1 MTWTQRLQALLLMGM
16 GLFLYSRVSSGVVL
30 FYINQRFMTLTLL
43 TAVALMVVGVSFYFR
58 PEAPDEEE
66 TNELASSWRLAAR
79 RRIRQPVSG
88 WGLLIISLPILLGL
102 LVPPQPLGTAALANR
117 EINFSG
123 LGPAVASPGSA
134 LSAIPPLEKNVMDW
148 LADFQRAPNPAQFDG
163 QEAQVI
169 GFVYRDE
176 RFTPDSFMVG
186 RFIVSC
192 CVADAAPIGLIV
204 LWDESLS
211 LTDNT
216 WVEVYGRFEAREF
229 NGRLMPVLIAESVT
243 VTAAPAQ
250 PYLYY

>member
-1 MTWTQRLQALLLMGM
+1 MNWTQRLQALLLMGM

-30 FYINQRFMTLTLL
+30 FYINQRFMTLTLI

-58 PEAPDEEE
+58 PEQPEEE
-66 TNELASSWRLAAR
+66 GDQLASSWQLAAR
-79 RRIRQPVSG
+79 RRIRQPVSI
-88 WGLLIISLPILLGL
+88 WGLLIISLPIVLGL

-117 EINFSG
+117 EINLSG
-123 LGPAVASPGSA
+123 LGPAVAVPGSA
-134 LSAIPPLEKNVMDW
+134 LSTIPPLEKNVMDW
-148 LADFQRAPNPAQFDG
+148 LADFQRTPDPAYFNG
-163 QEAQVI
+163 QEVEVI

-204 LWDESLS
+204 IWNEALS

-216 WVEVYGRFEAREF
+216 WVEVYGRFEAQEF
-229 NGRLMPVLIAESVT
+229 NGRLMPVLIAETVT
-243 VTAAPAQ
+243 VTTAPAQ

>member
-1 MTWTQRLQALLLMGM
+1 MTWTQRAQALLLMGM

-58 PEAPDEEE
+58 PQAAVEED
-66 TNELASSWRLAAR
+66 TNELASSWRLAAQ
-79 RRIRQPVSG
+79 RRIRHPVSG
-88 WGLLIISLPILLGL
+88 WGLIIVSLPILLGL

-117 EINFSG
+117 EINLSG
-123 LGPAVASPGSA
+123 LGPVVASPGSA
-134 LSAIPPLEKNVMDW
+134 LSTIPPLDKNVMDW
-148 LADFQRAPNPAQFDG
+148 LANFQRAPNPAQFDG
-163 QEAQVI
+163 QEAPVI

-243 VTAAPAQ
+243 VTPAPAQ

>member
-1 MTWTQRLQALLLMGM
+1 
-16 GLFLYSRVSSGVVL
+16 
-30 FYINQRFMTLTLL
+30 
-43 TAVALMVVGVSFYFR
+43 MVVGVSFYFR

>member
-1 MTWTQRLQALLLMGM
+1 MNWTQRLQALLLMGM

-58 PEAPDEEE
+58 PERQEEDDDQ
-66 TNELASSWRLAAR
+66 LASSWQLAAR
-79 RRIRQPVSG
+79 RRIRQPVSI
-88 WGLLIISLPILLGL
+88 WGLLIISLPIVLGL

-117 EINFSG
+117 EINLSG
-123 LGPAVASPGSA
+123 LGPAVAAPGSA

-148 LADFQRAPNPAQFDG
+148 LADFQRTPDPARFNG

-204 LWDESLS
+204 VWDEALS
-211 LTDNT
+211 LTDNS
-216 WVEVYGRFEAREF
+216 WVEVYGRFEAQEF
-229 NGRLMPVLIAESVT
+229 NGRLMPVLIAETVT
-243 VTAAPAQ
+243 VTTAPAQ